1 MKYVHAPPPP
11 FQLDTPRGRGNTYKV
26 AVGGA
31 VTPGQSIPGSVTLS
45 LKIKGYPRWR
55 SVEPAMRAALLTP
68 LDDPRSTR
76 KLAHALSA
84 RFYPAYREF
93 FLVFALDR
101 RLRIIAWYVAAIG
114 TGSTVQIG
122 IPDVF
127 RNLLVL
133 PSHAFIVVHNH
144 PSGDARPSG
153 EDILLTERLGE
164 AANLLGLQLLDHLIV
179 GADGHYTSLAELG
192 YVPGPY
198 SS

>member
-11 FQLDTPRGRGNTYKV
+11 FQLDTSRGRGNTYEV

-55 SVEPAMRAALLTP
+55 SVEPAMRAALRTP
-68 LDDPRSTR
+68 LDAPGATR
-76 KLAHALSA
+76 RLAQALSE

-93 FLVFALDR
+93 FLVFGLDS
-101 RLRIIAWYVAAIG
+101 RLRVVAWYVAAIG
-114 TGSTVQIG
+114 TGNTVQIG

-133 PSHAFIVVHNH
+133 PSRSFIVVHNH
-144 PSGDARPSG
+144 PSGDAAPSR
-153 EDILLTERLGE
+153 EDIVLTAQLGK
-164 AANLLGLQLLDHLIV
+164 AANLLGLQILDHLII

-192 YVPGPY
+192 HVPSPH
-198 SS
+198 SF